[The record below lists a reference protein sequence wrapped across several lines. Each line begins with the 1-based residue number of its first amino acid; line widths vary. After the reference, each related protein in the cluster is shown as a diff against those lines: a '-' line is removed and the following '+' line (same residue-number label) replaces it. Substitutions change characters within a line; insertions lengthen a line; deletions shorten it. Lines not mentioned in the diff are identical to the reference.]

1 MGLGAQDVLC
11 SCAQILH
18 ALDVS
23 AQSRVARLQVAS
35 PERRD
40 ISNTPVRASPRSTKA
55 TRRVVS
61 GCARHS
67 RPFPTNDYHPTSPH
81 SRSIL
86 VVSVPTCSSRHA
98 PRLTC
103 SLARKW
109 RDYDGRLHP
118 RKGMNKSYCPAPSK
132 RRQDDVTALR
142 RRRRPRSRLTR
153 RIIQRRNGSGHP
165 LARWR
170 LRVRSQRQKR
180 QARHRK
186 GSGFPHE
193 MRRPRRLRPLLS
205 ESLLRRVTLR
215 YTIRISL
222 WTSAGLF
229 AKASVI

>member
-1 MGLGAQDVLC
+1 MCQRNRASRGCKSL
-11 SCAQILH
+11 
-18 ALDVS
+18 
-23 AQSRVARLQVAS
+23 AQSDAISPTRLFAPHRGLQRQLDALF
-35 PERRD
+35 
-40 ISNTPVRASPRSTKA
+40 RAVQGILDLS
-55 TRRVVS
+55 
-61 GCARHS
+61 
-67 RPFPTNDYHPTSPH
+67 PTNDYHPTSPH

-118 RKGMNKSYCPAPSK
+118 RKGNEQELLSSPIETSS
-132 RRQDDVTALR
+132 R
-142 RRRRPRSRLTR
+142 RRHRSSPSPAASVSSDKENHSTAKR
-153 RIIQRRNGSGHP
+153 SGHP